1 MQGFKN
7 QNLWQKTQF
16 LFNLF
21 LLVLFCKYNYSGI
34 IHQKEIEFKNKKSG
48 SDLFLVSNS
57 PLWVWEA
64 YPKLDR
70 IGLQP
75 FEI

>member
-1 MQGFKN
+1 MA
-7 QNLWQKTQF
+7 KTQF
-16 LFNLF
+16 LFNFF

-34 IHQKEIEFKNKKSG
+34 IHQKEIELKNKKSG
-48 SDLFLVSNS
+48 SDLFLVS

-64 YPKLDR
+64 HPKLNR